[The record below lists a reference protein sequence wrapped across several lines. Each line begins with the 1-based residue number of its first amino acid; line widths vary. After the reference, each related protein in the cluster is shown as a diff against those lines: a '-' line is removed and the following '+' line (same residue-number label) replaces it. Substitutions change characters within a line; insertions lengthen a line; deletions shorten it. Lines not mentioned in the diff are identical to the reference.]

1 MGIHLVPIIEGK
13 ALNPSILQRALLV
26 RTQQAGHKTLNK
38 NAFASDV
45 NETGQ
50 GRVEAG
56 DGLHVTAESVAFR
69 RERRRNT
76 LGGCGRTQE
85 NPTRRAIRK

>member
-1 MGIHLVPIIEGK
+1 MVQPK
-13 ALNPSILQRALLV
+13 AFNPSILQRALLV

-38 NAFASDV
+38 HAFASDV

-56 DGLHVTAESVAFR
+56 DGLHVTAKAWRLEGK
-69 RERRRNT
+69 
-76 LGGCGRTQE
+76 GGG
-85 NPTRRAIRK
+85 IR